1 MINGHNIWRATRKIN
16 IKPPLSKPTKNKL
29 PQSHSILGSGDGGR
43 GILEVSEEAGFF
55 RQMMMRAQKLLH

>member
-1 MINGHNIWRATRKIN
+1 MINGHNIQRATRKIN

-29 PQSHSILGSGDGGR
+29 PQSHSILVSGDGGR

-55 RQMMMRAQKLLH
+55 R